1 MAEEEVGNVYETVH
15 LSEMEYEESDDL
27 YFYQCPCGDYFEIS
41 TADLTAGKRIANC
54 QSCTLRI
61 LVDVPI
67 GKFKEAPPP
76 DGSGAPAAAV
86 PPPPRAGA
94 AANLRPMREEECYAA
109 LGLTPTASDAEIKTA
124 YKALARKWHPDINCE
139 PGAKEKFQT
148 INEAYTA
155 ITT

>member
-76 DGSGAPAAAV
+76 DGSGAPAA
-86 PPPPRAGA
+86 GFSA
-94 AANLRPMREEECYAA
+94 AAHCGRRTSAPPKRRSA
-109 LGLTPTASDAEIKTA
+109 G
-124 YKALARKWHPDINCE
+124 
-139 PGAKEKFQT
+139 
-148 INEAYTA
+148 
-155 ITT
+155 